1 MRDRGIKLSTEG
13 KILLK
18 RLGGLLNLSD
28 LVINFF
34 VVMIVQA
41 NKIVLDSLSS
51 SRRMRLTV

>member
-1 MRDRGIKLSTEG
+1 MRDRGTKLSTEG